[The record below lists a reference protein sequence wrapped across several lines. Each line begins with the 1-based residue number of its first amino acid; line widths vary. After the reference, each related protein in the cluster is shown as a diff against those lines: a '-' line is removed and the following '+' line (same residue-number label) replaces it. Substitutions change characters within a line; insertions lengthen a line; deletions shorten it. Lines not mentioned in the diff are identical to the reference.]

1 MTEEIIVCASGY
13 FDPLHKGHV
22 EYLELAKKLG
32 TKLIVI
38 VNNDKQAALKKGKS
52 YMGEEERMLIVKA
65 LRCGDEVFLSIDTD
79 KAVCQSIEAIKPNI
93 FAKGGDR
100 FAGEIPESAVCKKL
114 GVKIIDGL
122 GEKVQSSSSI
132 LKSINE
138 SK

>member
-1 MTEEIIVCASGY
+1 MAETIVCASGY

-38 VNNDKQAALKKGKS
+38 VNNDRQATIKKGKS
-52 YMGEEERMLIVKA
+52 YMNEEERMMIVKA
-65 LRCGDEVFLSIDTD
+65 LRCVDEVFLSIDAD
-79 KAVCQSIEAIKPNI
+79 KTVCKSLETIKPTI

-114 GVKIIDGL
+114 GIKIIDGL

>member
-1 MTEEIIVCASGY
+1 MAEIIVCASGY

-38 VNNDKQAALKKGKS
+38 VNNDRQATIKKGKS
-52 YMGEEERMLIVKA
+52 YMNEEERMMIVKA
-65 LRCGDEVFLSIDTD
+65 LRCVDEVFLSIDND
-79 KAVCQSIEAIKPNI
+79 KTVCQSIEAIKPNI

-132 LKSINE
+132 IKSINE